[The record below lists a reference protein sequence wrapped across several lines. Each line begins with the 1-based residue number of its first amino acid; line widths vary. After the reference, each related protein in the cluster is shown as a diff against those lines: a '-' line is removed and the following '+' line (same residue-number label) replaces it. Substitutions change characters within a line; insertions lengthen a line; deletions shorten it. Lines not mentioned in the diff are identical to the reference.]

1 MSCDLF
7 SNRWFMLD
15 IESKVLRYATA
26 QIDDSV
32 TYTDFEFTKEQKQI
46 LNELKTCSES
56 EKENLVDKFNAS
68 LEVESLKRAYME
80 RLTKTYIAQLKKCL
94 EMPIDLD
101 SKEMMEFV
109 KEERNLRLTD
119 SSKKFDSELILE
131 RYKNFFNKDFMS

>member
-1 MSCDLF
+1 
-7 SNRWFMLD
+7 MLD
-15 IESKVLRYATA
+15 IVSKVLRYANA

-80 RLTKTYIAQLKKCL
+80 RLTKTYIEQLKKCL
-94 EMPIDLD
+94 EMQIDLD
-101 SKEMMEFV
+101 SKEMVEFV
-109 KEERNLRLTD
+109 KAERELRKVD
-119 SSKKFDSELILE
+119 PEKKFDSELILE

>member
-1 MSCDLF
+1 
-7 SNRWFMLD
+7 MLD
-15 IESKVLRYATA
+15 IESKVLRYANA

-80 RLTKTYIAQLKKCL
+80 RLTKTYIEQLKN
-94 EMPIDLD
+94 
-101 SKEMMEFV
+101 V
-109 KEERNLRLTD
+109 
-119 SSKKFDSELILE
+119 
-131 RYKNFFNKDFMS
+131 

>member
-1 MSCDLF
+1 
-7 SNRWFMLD
+7 MLD
-15 IESKVLRYATA
+15 IVSKVLRYANA

-80 RLTKTYIAQLKKCL
+80 RLTKTYIEQLKKCL

-109 KEERNLRLTD
+109 KAERELRKVD
-119 SSKKFDSELILE
+119 PEKKV
-131 RYKNFFNKDFMS
+131 

>member
-1 MSCDLF
+1 
-7 SNRWFMLD
+7 MLD

-80 RLTKTYIAQLKKCL
+80 RLTKTYIEQLKKCL

-101 SKEMMEFV
+101 SKEMVEFV
-109 KEERNLRLTD
+109 KAERELRKVDPET
-119 SSKKFDSELILE
+119 KFDSELILE
-131 RYKNFFNKDFMS
+131 RYETIFKRPFSVE

>member
-1 MSCDLF
+1 
-7 SNRWFMLD
+7 MLD
-15 IESKVLRYATA
+15 IESKVLRYANA

-80 RLTKTYIAQLKKCL
+80 RLTKTYIEQLKKCL
-94 EMPIDLD
+94 EIPIDLD

-109 KEERNLRLTD
+109 KAERELRKVD
-119 SSKKFDSELILE
+119 PEKKFDSELILE
-131 RYKNFFNKDFMS
+131 RYETIFKRPFSVE

>member
-1 MSCDLF
+1 
-7 SNRWFMLD
+7 MLD
-15 IESKVLRYATA
+15 IESKVLRYANA

-80 RLTKTYIAQLKKCL
+80 RLTKTYIEQLKKCL
-94 EMPIDLD
+94 EMSIDLD
-101 SKEMMEFV
+101 SKEMVEFV
-109 KEERNLRLTD
+109 KAERELRKVD
-119 SSKKFDSELILE
+119 PEKKFDSELILE
-131 RYKNFFNKDFMS
+131 RYETIFKRPFSVE

>member
-1 MSCDLF
+1 
-7 SNRWFMLD
+7 MLD

-80 RLTKTYIAQLKKCL
+80 RLTKTYIEQLKKCL

-101 SKEMMEFV
+101 SKEMVEFV
-109 KEERNLRLTD
+109 KAERELRKVD
-119 SSKKFDSELILE
+119 PEKKFDSELILE
-131 RYKNFFNKDFMS
+131 RYETIFKRPFSVE

>member
-1 MSCDLF
+1 
-7 SNRWFMLD
+7 MLD
-15 IESKVLRYATA
+15 IESKVLRYANA

-80 RLTKTYIAQLKKCL
+80 RLTKTYIEQLKKCL

-101 SKEMMEFV
+101 SKEMVEFV
-109 KEERNLRLTD
+109 KAERELRKVD
-119 SSKKFDSELILE
+119 PEKKFDSELILE
-131 RYKNFFNKDFMS
+131 RYETIFKRPFSVE

>member
-1 MSCDLF
+1 
-7 SNRWFMLD
+7 MLD
-15 IESKVLRYATA
+15 IVSKVLRYATA

-80 RLTKTYIAQLKKCL
+80 RLTKTYIEQLKKCL
-94 EMPIDLD
+94 MIKQ
-101 SKEMMEFV
+101 SV
-109 KEERNLRLTD
+109 Q
-119 SSKKFDSELILE
+119 SLILIQ
-131 RYKNFFNKDFMS
+131 KN